1 MYGLFGDWVAGFGNG
16 FTGGISTDIYSSITG
31 TPLQPKDGFLWTM
44 GNIAGLGT
52 SLLVGLKVPVQYQA
66 SIGQASF
73 WATYQVVTSGYG
85 AGKGLVGLADGYWEF
100 NDVFNLLGL
109 LPVAGTLLGSS
120 KGIAG
125 MRASNSGG
133 KSNLADG
140 NAEDAFNG
148 LGQTDVSVSGAC
160 FVAGTEVL
168 TPDGEKSIEAIRVGD
183 WVVADD
189 PNTIGEI
196 EYKQVTDTFVR
207 HTDKLVDLFIDG
219 EVIST
224 TEEHPFWTL
233 DKGWV
238 EAKDLTVGSLVQ
250 TSDGR
255 VVDVDGVETR
265 EGSFEVYNFKV
276 EGFHSYFVSDLGVLV
291 HNAICGVTAYDDGY
305 AIWVKVDSDPK
316 ANVRIETSSTTINV
330 TDIYSGNLPSGSG
343 SELLSIGLKTSGLKS
358 GDTFTFT
365 KILNKET
372 LAAYQSGIPATDSL
386 LGKVGIKAL
395 RNLGLE
401 ASKVEYQMSR
411 GSLNIVVGVQ

>member
-31 TPLQPKDGFLWTM
+31 TLLQPKDGFLWTM

-207 HTDKLVDLFIDG
+207 QTDRLVDL
-219 EVIST
+219 
-224 TEEHPFWTL
+224 
-233 DKGWV
+233 
-238 EAKDLTVGSLVQ
+238 
-250 TSDGR
+250 
-255 VVDVDGVETR
+255 
-265 EGSFEVYNFKV
+265 
-276 EGFHSYFVSDLGVLV
+276 
-291 HNAICGVTAYDDGY
+291 
-305 AIWVKVDSDPK
+305 
-316 ANVRIETSSTTINV
+316 
-330 TDIYSGNLPSGSG
+330 
-343 SELLSIGLKTSGLKS
+343 
-358 GDTFTFT
+358 
-365 KILNKET
+365 
-372 LAAYQSGIPATDSL
+372 
-386 LGKVGIKAL
+386 
-395 RNLGLE
+395 
-401 ASKVEYQMSR
+401 
-411 GSLNIVVGVQ
+411 